1 MEFNKV
7 QIKGRIIRRICLMN
21 HPIPGTEDCDSCQI
35 IIPQDQIKRN
45 YDIFILQLGY
55 GHCACKKGYYI
66 IVISTF
72 DDANNINKQL
82 APAMDIIGNTLECF
96 DKIYTYYEPIDKSFN
111 DNIFISN
118 SLLPQS
124 HFENDFDDIIDEFQ
138 KITETKL
145 QFDTAPKNNAE
156 QYNHNYNQ

>member
-1 MEFNKV
+1 M
-7 QIKGRIIRRICLMN
+7 
-21 HPIPGTEDCDSCQI
+21 
-35 IIPQDQIKRN
+35 
-45 YDIFILQLGY
+45 
-55 GHCACKKGYYI
+55 
-66 IVISTF
+66 
-72 DDANNINKQL
+72 
-82 APAMDIIGNTLECF
+82 ECF

-111 DNIFISN
+111 DNIFINN

-124 HFENDFDDIIDEFQ
+124 HFENVFDDIIDEFQ